1 MIKKIDFEKL
11 PVVEVV
17 NDILVD
23 AAKRGASDIH
33 FDPLED
39 HMKVRIRIDG
49 DLIDYAEVPNEIKKN
64 LVTRIKII
72 SGMNIT
78 ESRLPQ
84 DGAIKTTLSNM
95 MLDLRVSAL
104 PTNNGE
110 KIVIRILDY
119 SMSQAGLESLGFSK
133 SNYEKVL
140 KMIGSPNGI
149 ILVTGATGSGKS
161 TTVYS
166 ILQRLNKEETRNKFG
181 EEQVLLWRRSTNVR
195 PPELDETDER
205 YPGNDPKYK
214 DIKQLLKE
222 SLNYLK
228 DKNDNFIINF
238 QIKGFKILTTNDE
251 YELFLDMLEA
261 CIMQALIKKE
271 DSEYKLNF
279 FNEEILK
286 ISKAYNHF
294 DYMIN
299 DITNA
304 KIDLVSNANKNL
316 VFDKL
321 LINLLRRWEYG

>member
-321 LINLLRRWEYG
+321 LINLLRR